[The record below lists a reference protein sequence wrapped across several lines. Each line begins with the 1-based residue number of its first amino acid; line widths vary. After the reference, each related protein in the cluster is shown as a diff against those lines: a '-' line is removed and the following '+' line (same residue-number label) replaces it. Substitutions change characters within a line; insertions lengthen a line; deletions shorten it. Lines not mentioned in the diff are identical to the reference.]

1 MISFVKTLKTL
12 LLLEDMNF
20 LLTNRIP
27 RALATRLMGRFSR
40 VEHPLIVRVSIFLWG
55 LFADLKL
62 EEARQKHFKSV
73 HDCFVRELL
82 PGARPI
88 CGDPDILIS
97 PCDGIVGEFG
107 MIKDQQL
114 FQAKGFPYSLKD
126 LLLTES
132 LVKTWQNGCFLT
144 IRITSSMY
152 HRRYIALAG
161 AAHPR
166 AHEIGD
172 T

>member
-88 CGDPDILIS
+88 CGDPDI
-97 PCDGIVGEFG
+97 
-107 MIKDQQL
+107 
-114 FQAKGFPYSLKD
+114 
-126 LLLTES
+126 
-132 LVKTWQNGCFLT
+132 
-144 IRITSSMY
+144 
-152 HRRYIALAG
+152 H
-161 AAHPR
+161 
-166 AHEIGD
+166 
-172 T
+172 